1 LVELPGVPEAF
12 TLFRRPL
19 YHIPYRPDLAEKQQE
34 KLTQALKD
42 WREDPEDI
50 GRIIQLGRQYAYM
63 GQYRRAIAIF
73 TMGLERD
80 PEDPWLYRHR
90 AHRFLTL
97 RLFDH
102 AIEDSH
108 LAVKHMTGKPDE
120 VEYSGLPG
128 SEHLEIYSLHTN
140 TYYHMG
146 LAYYAKGELKEAA
159 EIFRKLIEA
168 ARNDDHTIMGA
179 YWLYMILRRLGE
191 EEEASALLETI
202 TADMEIHVSS
212 NYHHCLLAH
221 KGEMD
226 AEEILR
232 AAREVSPL
240 GVTAS
245 GNGIANWYR
254 FNGQEERYVELLKE
268 VVSTDAWSGFGYII
282 AEADLYRMGEKP

>member
-1 LVELPGVPEAF
+1 MPEAF

-19 YHIPYRPDLAEKQQE
+19 YHIPYRPDLAKKQQE
-34 KLTQALKD
+34 KLDQALKD
-42 WREDPEDI
+42 WREDPENVE
-50 GRIIQLGRQYAYM
+50 RLIQLGRQYAYM
-63 GQYRRAIAIF
+63 GQYRRAVAIF
-73 TMGLERD
+73 TMGLERA

-102 AIEDSH
+102 AIEDSK
-108 LAVKHMTGKPDE
+108 LAVMYMMGKPDE

-140 TYYHMG
+140 TYYHLG
-146 LAYYAKGELKEAA
+146 LAHYAKGELREAA
-159 EIFRKLIEA
+159 GSFRRLIEA
-168 ARNDDHTIMGA
+168 ARNDDHTVMGA

-191 EEEASALLETI
+191 EEEASALLESI
-202 TADMEIHVSS
+202 TPGMEIHVSS

-226 AEEILR
+226 AEAILN
-232 AAREVSPL
+232 AAREESHL

-245 GNGIANWYR
+245 GNGIANWYKLK
-254 FNGQEERYVELLKE
+254 GQEGKYVALLRE

-282 AEADLYRMGEKP
+282 AEADLYRMGETP

>member
-1 LVELPGVPEAF
+1 MVELPGIPEAF

-19 YHIPYRPDLAEKQQE
+19 YHIPYRPDLGEKQQD
-34 KLTQALKD
+34 KLDQALKD
-42 WREDPEDI
+42 WREDPEDVE
-50 GRIIQLGRQYAYM
+50 RIIELGRQYAYM

-73 TMGLERD
+73 TMGLEKA

-120 VEYSGLPG
+120 IEYSGLPG
-128 SEHLEIYSLHTN
+128 SEHLKIYSLHTN

-146 LAYYAKGELKEAA
+146 LAYYARGELKEAA
-159 EIFRKLIEA
+159 EAFRNLINV
-168 ARNDDHTIMGA
+168 ARNDDHTVMGA
-179 YWLYMILRRLGE
+179 YWLYMILKRLGE
-191 EEEASALLETI
+191 EEEASTLLESI
-202 TADMEIHVSS
+202 TADMEIHVSA

-232 AAREVSPL
+232 AAREESHL

-245 GNGIANWYR
+245 GNGIANWYKL
-254 FNGQEERYVELLKE
+254 NGQEGKYVALLRE

-282 AEADLYRMGEKP
+282 AEADLYRMGATP